1 MTISWQASSD
11 NVGVTGYQVLRNNTR
26 IATVS
31 GTSYRDSSV
40 APSTAYSYTVV
51 AFDAAGN
58 NSVASAVAQATTPGA
73 TGTVIQANPS
83 NYLQLLDTL
92 KPGDTLQLAAGNYGV
107 TSSGADTSD
116 VPGLPIF
123 DLNGTE
129 AQPITIAGPT
139 SGAPAKLLGRG
150 THNTIRLDNAS
161 YVIIRDLEVDGRDLG
176 GDGVSAQ
183 GVVHHITLEN
193 LYIHGVGG
201 DQLTSALSAN
211 SAPTWN
217 WTIRHNLIAGAGTG
231 MYLGNSDG
239 RNPSVNNLI
248 EHNVFRDTLGYNMQ
262 VKHQLVW
269 STIPTGMP
277 TGKTSTVIRHNVF
290 QKSGNSSGGSL
301 TRPNLLVG
309 DQPPS
314 GPGADNGFEIYGNFF
329 YQNPVEVLFQGEGN
343 IAFHDN
349 LMINTL
355 GTAMSIQVH
364 NGSVR
369 TVRIF
374 NNTVI
379 ALDKGISVSGGQ
391 AGTTQRVLGNAVF
404 ASAPISVSG
413 ADASAS
419 DNVTG
424 AQSAAATFLTN
435 PTGAL
440 GVLDLFPK
448 AGQLSGT
455 PLGTTGL
462 TSYTDYDRDFNGAA
476 RNWSMRGA
484 YSGQGANPGWK
495 PILDFKP

>member
-1 MTISWQASSD
+1 VSWQPSTD

-31 GTSYRDSSV
+31 TASYRDSSV
-40 APSTAYSYTVV
+40 APSSSYRYTVV

-58 NSVASAVAQATTPGA
+58 SSAASAVAQATTPAA
-73 TGTVIQANPS
+73 TGNVIQADAS

-92 KPGDTLQLAAGNYGV
+92 KPGDTLRLAAGNYGV
-107 TSSGADTSD
+107 NGDGTDTGD

-129 AQPITIAGPT
+129 AQPITLAGPT
-139 SGAPAKLLGRG
+139 SGPPAKLLGRS

-161 YVIIRDLEVDGRDLG
+161 YVIVRDLEVDGRDLG

-193 LYIHGVGG
+193 LYIHGVGA

-231 MYLGNSDG
+231 IYLGNSDG

-248 EHNVFRDTLGYNMQ
+248 EHNVFRDTVGYNMQ

-269 STIPTGMP
+269 STIPAGMP
-277 TGKTSTVIRHNVF
+277 TSKTATVIRHNVF
-290 QKSGNSSGGSL
+290 QKSGNSSGGGMA
-301 TRPNLLVG
+301 RPNLLVG

-349 LMINTL
+349 LLVNPL

-374 NNTVI
+374 NNTVV

-391 AGTTQRVLGNAVF
+391 AGTTQRVTANAVF
-404 ASAPISVSG
+404 AGTPISVSG
-413 ADASAS
+413 ADATAS
-419 DNVTG
+419 DNVTSS
-424 AQSAAATFLTN
+424 QSSASTYLNN

-440 GVLDLFPK
+440 GALDLFPK

-455 PLGTTGL
+455 SLATTGL
-462 TSYTDYDRDFNGAA
+462 TGYVDYDRDFNGAG

-484 YSGQGANPGWK
+484 YSGQGVNPGWK
-495 PILDFKP
+495 PVLDFKP